1 MMLGSTIGTTCS
13 AGTAGG
19 AGWSGG
25 QQWSPSPDGA
35 VRCLRAWLRN
45 VQDVAVASFSATKSS
60 AIVFE
65 STVLAMLSLAR
76 PCSAHGEGSRHLL
89 PLKVHLASL
98 GYRLPLRRNHAWSTI
113 PARASVIGISG
124 LTDPLSVT
132 AGSAR
137 TMLET
142 STHPTT
148 PNTSDVP
155 TVSPNLRG
163 KLMLVRTKNTNAPTA
178 AHRTASIST

>member
-1 MMLGSTIGTTCS
+1 MQTGDGEEDQ
-13 AGTAGG
+13 GG
-19 AGWSGG
+19 NRSRRRSRSGNELK
-25 QQWSPSPDGA
+25 A
-35 VRCLRAWLRN
+35 VSRRR
-45 VQDVAVASFSATKSS
+45 T
-60 AIVFE
+60 VFE
-65 STVLAMLSLAR
+65 STALAMLSLAQ
-76 PCSAHGEGSRHLL
+76 PCSAHGEGSRHWL

-98 GYRLPLRRNHAWSTI
+98 GYRLPLRRDHAWSTI